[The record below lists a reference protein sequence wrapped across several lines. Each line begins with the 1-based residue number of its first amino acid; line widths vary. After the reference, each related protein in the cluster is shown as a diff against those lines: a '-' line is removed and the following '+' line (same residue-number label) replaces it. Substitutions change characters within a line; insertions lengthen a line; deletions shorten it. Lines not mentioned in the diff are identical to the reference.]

1 MSGHSTYGRRYSSAT
16 SCKRRR
22 GLFIRMIEAA
32 IVAAFFVFV
41 LSARLYFWLLH
52 KTEKLR
58 WRVMLTMPIRN
69 GRKR

>member
-1 MSGHSTYGRRYSSAT
+1 MKPEKKDADGITRLTR
-16 SCKRRR
+16 
-22 GLFIRMIEAA
+22 IIEAA

-58 WRVMLTMPIRN
+58 WRVM
-69 GRKR
+69 